1 MLMLMS
7 MSLLISCY
15 YSCTSF
21 ACLCVCVEFHFTVC
35 TPLKRAIQEIWL
47 FIILYFTAVAVV
59 VVVVVAVAVIGVVV
73 HFDKSKPNIINHRAA
88 NNLCMGKYVAR
99 LAASQNMVY
108 LPKIHFHQNFM
119 YSYAGMEKFAAYAH
133 V

>member
-21 ACLCVCVEFHFTVC
+21 ACLYVCVEFHFTVC

-59 VVVVVAVAVIGVVV
+59 VAVIGDVV

-88 NNLCMGKYVAR
+88 NNLCMGKYMAR
-99 LAASQNMVY
+99 LADSQNMVY